1 MSTVS
6 TLAPRLPLAFS
17 PHGGYDMLTTI
28 RQITKQN
35 FKCLL
40 LTSPGERMMDPQ
52 FGVGLKKY
60 LFENYTPQLR
70 TRISFDIQQQ
80 VATYMPFLS
89 ILNIKIESGSDFTPP
104 DFNKLFLSVK
114 YSIDSVSIVDILNIN
129 VTNNQ

>member
-1 MSTVS
+1 
-6 TLAPRLPLAFS
+6 
-17 PHGGYDMLTTI
+17 
-28 RQITKQN
+28 
-35 FKCLL
+35 
-40 LTSPGERMMDPQ
+40 MDPQ